1 MPGLERINI
10 ECMQSLWKIGESGC
24 RENFA
29 TLTRYYA
36 YSVKMGIKCMKNSL
50 GTVKMGIIC
59 MTDSQDTI
67 SKYGK
72 CKEDILADL

>member
-1 MPGLERINI
+1 
-10 ECMQSLWKIGESGC
+10 
-24 RENFA
+24 
-29 TLTRYYA
+29 
-36 YSVKMGIKCMKNSL
+36 MGIKCMKNSL

-72 CKEDILADL
+72 CKEDILADLWLNVIKQMVANQPNTDCKTN